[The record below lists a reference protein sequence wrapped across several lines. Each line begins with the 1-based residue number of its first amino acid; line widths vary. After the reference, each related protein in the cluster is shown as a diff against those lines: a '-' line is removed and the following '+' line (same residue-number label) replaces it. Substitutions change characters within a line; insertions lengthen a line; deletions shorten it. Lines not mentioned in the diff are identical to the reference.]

1 MAKKIE
7 DQTVETVDTVFT
19 TENVD
24 MANNK
29 TGEII
34 GSSVAVNTDPDQL
47 QTAKNAFAKIKAGEY
62 KRGVALTSDYYEFN
76 KAGETVIGCFIG
88 IKDVQMTDTA
98 TKQPKT
104 LTTAYWLGEDENGAP
119 KMYCNGGQQL
129 VEAFKMTMPRTF
141 VEIKYLGK
149 KGQMKKYEI
158 TPIIISE

>member
-1 MAKKIE
+1 MAKVVENK
-7 DQTVETVDTVFT
+7 TVETVEFT
-19 TENVD
+19 TENAEMV
-24 MANNK
+24 NTK
-29 TGEII
+29 TGEVI
-34 GSSVAVNTDPDQL
+34 GSSLVVNADANQL
-47 QTAKNAFAKIKAGEY
+47 DNAKNAFAKIKAGQY
-62 KRGVALTSDYYEFN
+62 KRGVALTSDYYEFG

-88 IKDVQMTDTA
+88 IKDVNMTDTA
-98 TKQPKT
+98 TKQPKI
-104 LTTAYWLGEDENGAP
+104 LTTAYWLGEDENGSP